1 MAQNSP
7 RVGIDVSCEQ
17 LNVHIQPSDSFAVAN
32 DPVGWRNLAERL
44 AATGVAAIGVE
55 ATGGYER
62 GVVAALQ
69 AAGLNVC
76 VVNPWQVRHFGQG
89 LGILAKNDQIDAQ
102 LIAQFVAL
110 ARCRPARR
118 PSRTAALL
126 IELVGARRQR
136 AERRVQ
142 VRNQHR
148 QVQDAALRRLAE
160 REIALLT
167 ATIAE
172 LDRRIAAAIAADP
185 ALLQRW
191 RLLRSAPGVGPV
203 VGATLLA
210 ALPELGEMTRRQA
223 AALAG
228 LAPFDCDSGKR
239 KGLRRIWGGR
249 AAVRAMLYMAALAA
263 IRRDPALADA
273 HARLRAAG
281 KPAKVALVALMRRL
295 LTRLNAMLR
304 DGQQW
309 CPA

>member
-1 MAQNSP
+1 
-7 RVGIDVSCEQ
+7 
-17 LNVHIQPSDSFAVAN
+17 
-32 DPVGWRNLAERL
+32 
-44 AATGVAAIGVE
+44 
-55 ATGGYER
+55 
-62 GVVAALQ
+62 
-69 AAGLNVC
+69 
-76 VVNPWQVRHFGQG
+76 
-89 LGILAKNDQIDAQ
+89 
-102 LIAQFVAL
+102 
-110 ARCRPARR
+110 
-118 PSRTAALL
+118 
-126 IELVGARRQR
+126 
-136 AERRVQ
+136 